1 MSGSPVADQR
11 PLQAA
16 ARRAHRRALL
26 LMLVTATLW
35 STAGVVTRWLSP
47 QMQTEGRFEIT
58 FWRALFAAVFIAGYL
73 LFVRRE
79 GFRPVAA
86 AGVPGLISGA
96 MWGVM
101 FSAFM
106 LALTFTTTA
115 NTLLVM
121 SVGPLLTALLARAV
135 LGTPIPQRTWVAI
148 AAATVGM
155 TWMFAFAGG
164 GEGAFGGRHLLG
176 MLVAFAV
183 PLASAINL
191 VTLNKVRAQVDL
203 VPAVLIGGVLS
214 ALAMLPFAL
223 PLAGGWRDIALLALL
238 GFFQLGLPCALMIRA
253 ARHLSAPQ
261 IALLALLEVL
271 LGPVWAWIGAGEVPA
286 AATLYGGAIVL
297 AALLFNELA
306 SLRSDRGAAARSAS
320 GVA

>member
-1 MSGSPVADQR
+1 M
-11 PLQAA
+11 L
-16 ARRAHRRALL
+16 
-26 LMLVTATLW
+26 LVTLLW

-47 QMQTEGRFEIT
+47 QMQSEGRFEIT
-58 FWRALFAAVFIAGYL
+58 FWRALFAALFIAGYL

-79 GFRPVAA
+79 GLRPVIA
-86 AGVPGLISGA
+86 AGRAGLLSGA

-106 LALTFTTTA
+106 LALTFTSTA

-121 SVGPLLTALLARAV
+121 STGPLLTALLARAV
-135 LGTPIPQRTWVAI
+135 LGTPIPLRTWLAI

-155 TWMFAFAGG
+155 TWMFAAAGG
-164 GEGAFGGRHLLG
+164 GQFGGSHLLG
-176 MLVAFAV
+176 MLIAFAV

-214 ALAMLPFAL
+214 AAAMLPFAL
-223 PLAGGWRDIALLALL
+223 PLLGGVRDVALLALL
-238 GFFQLGLPCALMIRA
+238 GFFQLGLPCMLMIRA
-253 ARHLSAPQ
+253 SRHLTAPQ

-271 LGPVWAWIGAGEVPA
+271 LGPLWAWLGAGETPGRATLLGGAVVLVA
-286 AATLYGGAIVL
+286 LVLNEAAGLRSERTAATRVPT
-297 AALLFNELA
+297 
-306 SLRSDRGAAARSAS
+306 

>member
-1 MSGSPVADQR
+1 MV
-11 PLQAA
+11 
-16 ARRAHRRALL
+16 
-26 LMLVTATLW
+26 LVTLLW

-58 FWRALFAAVFIAGYL
+58 FWRALFAALFIAGYL

-79 GFRPVAA
+79 GLRPVVA
-86 AGVPGLISGA
+86 AGVPGLVSGA

-121 SVGPLLTALLARAV
+121 SVGPLLTALLTRAV
-135 LGTPIPQRTWVAI
+135 LGTPIAPRTWLAIVA
-148 AAATVGM
+148 AMAGM
-155 TWMFAFAGG
+155 TWMFAFSAET
-164 GEGAFGGRHLLG
+164 EGQFGGTHLIG
-176 MLVAFAV
+176 MMIAFAV

-191 VTLNKVRAQVDL
+191 VTLNKVRARVDL

-214 ALAMLPFAL
+214 ALAMVPFAV
-223 PLAGGWRDIALLALL
+223 PLVGGARDIALLALL
-238 GFFQLGLPCALMIRA
+238 GFFQLGLPCMLMIRA
-253 ARHLSAPQ
+253 ARHLSAPE

-271 LGPVWAWIGAGEVPA
+271 LGPLWAWLGAGELPG
-286 AATLYGGAIVL
+286 AATLYGGCIVL
-297 AALLFNELA
+297 AALVFNELA
-306 SLRSDRGAAARSAS
+306 GLRSDRTGADRAPS